1 MKQAQKDKMLG
12 SESIGRLLAKLSIP
26 AMVAM
31 LVMGL
36 YNVVDTIFIGRGV
49 GTEAIGGLTIAFP
62 FQIIVMAFA
71 GMIGFGTASVV
82 SRNLGSGNR
91 ERAYTAAGN
100 AFTISVFFGL
110 VAMVLGYAFLDPIL
124 RLFGAT
130 PVLIAYAREYLSVTL
145 TGTVFIT
152 FSMATNN
159 IVRAEGRATVAM
171 ITMVLGAVTNII
183 LDPIFI
189 FGLKM
194 GIRGAALATV
204 ISQFL
209 SAAFLLYFYTSGRS
223 SLAIRLRHLR
233 PERSVVREVFALGV
247 PAFIRQGGASLVM
260 ILVNN
265 ALGRYGGDIYISVFG
280 VVFRIM
286 HFVLMPLMGL
296 VQGFQPITGYNYGA
310 GNIDRVK
317 RTIRF
322 TLLISTLVAAFGFLI
337 LALIPGPIFRI
348 FSNDLELIT
357 AGIPVLRVV
366 VLIIP
371 FVGIQMIGASYFQAV
386 GKARPA
392 FFLGLSRQFIFL
404 LPLMIVLPL
413 LFGLWGVFAAYP
425 AAGFLSTLVTSIWLW
440 KDVRRLSAVPS
451 ETVEGRKK
459 RRTKKAEKPLPA
471 TSG

>member
-1 MKQAQKDKMLG
+1 MKEMQRDRMLG
-12 SESIGRLLAKLSIP
+12 NESIGKLLARMSVP
-26 AMVAM
+26 AALAM
-31 LVMGL
+31 LVMAL

-49 GTEAIGGLTIAFP
+49 GTDAIGGLTIAFP

-82 SRNLGSGNR
+82 SRSLGAGNR

-100 AFTISVFFGL
+100 AFTISVGFGL
-110 VAMVLGYAFLDPIL
+110 LVTVVGYALLDPIL

-130 PVLIAYAREYLSVTL
+130 PLLLGYAREYLSVIL
-145 TGTVFIT
+145 IGSVFIT

-171 ITMVLGAVTNII
+171 VTMVLGAVANII

-189 FGLKM
+189 FGFNL

-209 SAAFLLYFYTSGRS
+209 SFAFLLFFFLSGRS
-223 SLAIRLRHLR
+223 SLKIRLPHLK
-233 PERSVVREVFALGV
+233 PVGSVLKEVFALGV
-247 PAFIRQGGASLVM
+247 PTFIRQSGMSLVL

-265 ALGRYGGDIYISVFG
+265 LLGHYGGDIYISVFG
-280 VVFRIM
+280 VIFRIL

-296 VQGFQPITGYNYGA
+296 VQGFQPIIGYNYGA

-317 RTIRF
+317 HTLRLTILVSM
-322 TLLISTLVAAFGFLI
+322 TVAALGFLI
-337 LALIPGPIFRI
+337 LSLIPGPIFRI
-348 FSNDLELIT
+348 FSKDLDLIT
-357 AGIPVLRVV
+357 TGMPVLRVV
-366 VLIIP
+366 VLIVP
-371 FVGIQMIGASYFQAV
+371 FIGIQMIGASYFQAI

-404 LPLMIVLPL
+404 LPMMIVLPL
-413 LFGLWGVFAAYP
+413 LFGLWGVFVAFP
-425 AAGFLSTLVTSIWLW
+425 AADFFSTLVTGLWLW
-440 KDVRRLSAVPS
+440 KDVRSLSAISPNRPRGK
-451 ETVEGRKK
+451 GREEAE
-459 RRTKKAEKPLPA
+459 KKAVPIP
-471 TSG
+471 GP

>member
-1 MKQAQKDKMLG
+1 VKQTQNDKILG
-12 SESIGRLLAKLSIP
+12 SQSIGRLLAKLSIP
-26 AMVAM
+26 ATVAM

-91 ERAYTAAGN
+91 ERAYRAAGN

-110 VAMVLGYAFLDPIL
+110 VAMVLGYTFLDPIL

-130 PVLIAYAREYLSVTL
+130 PVLIAYAREYLSVIL
-145 TGTVFIT
+145 TGTVLIT

-223 SLAIRLRHLR
+223 SLSIRLRHLR
-233 PERSVVREVFALGV
+233 PEKSVVLEIFALGV
-247 PAFIRQGGASLVM
+247 PAFIRQGGASLVV

-322 TLLISTLVAAFGFLI
+322 TLLISTMVAAFGFLI
-337 LALIPGPIFRI
+337 LALIPGPTFRI
-348 FSNDLELIT
+348 FSNDIELIT
-357 AGIPVLRVV
+357 AGLPVLRVV

-404 LPLMIVLPL
+404 LPLIIVLPR

-425 AAGFLSTLVTSIWLW
+425 AADFLSTLVTSIWLW
-440 KDVRRLSAVPS
+440 RDVRCLSAVPAVTTES
-451 ETVEGRKK
+451 RRKS
-459 RRTKKAEKPLPA
+459 KAKTAKKPLPT

>member
-1 MKQAQKDKMLG
+1 VKQAASDQMLG
-12 SESIGRLLAKLSIP
+12 TQGIGKLLLRLSVP
-26 AMVAM
+26 ATVAM

-36 YNVVDTIFIGRGV
+36 YNVVDTIFVGRGV
-49 GTEAIGGLTIAFP
+49 GTEAIGGLTVAFP

-82 SRNLGSGNR
+82 SRNLGAGDR

-100 AFTISVFFGL
+100 AFTVSIGFGL
-110 VAMVLGYAFLDPIL
+110 LATVLGYALLDPIL

-130 PVLIAYAREYLSVTL
+130 PVLLGYAREYLSVIL
-145 TGTVFIT
+145 AGSVFIT
-152 FSMATNN
+152 FSMAVNN
-159 IVRAEGRATVAM
+159 VVRAEGKATVAM
-171 ITMVLGAVTNII
+171 VTMILGAVANMI

-189 FGLKM
+189 FAFRM

-204 ISQFL
+204 ISQMLSFVFL
-209 SAAFLLYFYTSGRS
+209 AAFYAGGRS
-223 SLAIRLRHLR
+223 ALKIRLRHLKPR
-233 PERSVVREVFALGV
+233 GSVLREVFSLGV
-247 PAFIRQGGASLVM
+247 PAFIRQGGASIVL

-265 ALGRYGGDIYISVFG
+265 LLGRYGGDIYLSVFG
-280 VVFRIM
+280 VVFRIL

-296 VQGFQPITGYNYGA
+296 VQGFQPITGFNYGA
-310 GNIDRVK
+310 GNIDRV
-317 RTIRF
+317 RHAVR
-322 TLLISTLVAAFGFLI
+322 LSLAVSTAVAVVGFLV
-337 LALIPGPIFRI
+337 LSLLPGPIFRI
-348 FSNDLELIT
+348 FSTDMNLIT

-386 GKARPA
+386 GKAVPA

-425 AAGFLSTLVTSIWLW
+425 LADLCSTAVTGFWLL
-440 KDVRRLSAVPS
+440 KDVRGLKQPEVKRPVPQSA
-451 ETVEGRKK
+451 
-459 RRTKKAEKPLPA
+459 
-471 TSG
+471 

>member
-1 MKQAQKDKMLG
+1 VRQTRADEMLG
-12 SESIGRLLAKLSIP
+12 TQSIGKLLVRLSVP
-26 AMVAM
+26 ATVAM
-31 LVMGL
+31 LVMAL
-36 YNVVDTIFIGRGV
+36 YNVVDTIFVGRGV

-100 AFTISVFFGL
+100 AFAVSIGFGL
-110 VAMVLGYAFLDPIL
+110 LVTVLGYSLLDPIL

-130 PVLIAYAREYLSVTL
+130 PVLLEYARDYLSVIL
-145 TGTVFIT
+145 AGSVFIT
-152 FSMATNN
+152 FAMATNN

-171 ITMVLGAVTNII
+171 ITMVLGAVANMI

-209 SAAFLLYFYTSGRS
+209 SFVFLLFFYLSGRS
-223 SLAIRLRHLR
+223 SLKIRPIHLK
-233 PERSVVREVFALGV
+233 PAGSVLKEIFTLGV
-247 PAFIRQGGASLVM
+247 PAFIRQGGMSLVL

-265 ALGRYGGDIYISVFG
+265 LLGRYGGDIYISVFG
-280 VVFRIM
+280 VIFRIL

-310 GNIDRVK
+310 GKIDRVK
-317 RTIRF
+317 HGVRLS
-322 TLLISTLVAAFGFLI
+322 LLISSALAVLGFLI
-337 LALIPGPIFRI
+337 LSLLPGPIFRI
-348 FSNDLELIT
+348 FSTDLNLLQ
-357 AGIPVLRVV
+357 AGTPVLRVV
-366 VLIIP
+366 VLIVP
-371 FVGIQMIGASYFQAV
+371 FIGIQMIGASYFQAV

-404 LPLMIVLPL
+404 LPMMIVLPL
-413 LFGLWGVFAAYP
+413 VLGLWGVFAAFP
-425 AAGFLSTLVTSIWLW
+425 AADFLSTLVTGLWLW
-440 KDVRRLSAVPS
+440 KDVRTLGVSVP
-451 ETVEGRKK
+451 TR
-459 RRTKKAEKPLPA
+459 PLPG
-471 TSG
+471 SV